1 MLDLIA
7 WVAFHY
13 FIKFDYEEPVKN
25 FFLKDIDDL
34 LSKYDFGLP
43 KHKPDVLKQTE
54 EIKKNRELMMSQEQE
69 KYLSMDTGVV
79 IDVQG
84 KPKSLTR
91 DEVIKLLKGQ
101 QEMIEKLKQNNITIE
116 FNRPNEPT
124 KQLTVQE
131 LATLAQ
137 DQLNTI
143 QIQHR
148 LIEDYKAKI
157 EMLENTVVEHE

>member
-1 MLDLIA
+1 
-7 WVAFHY
+7 
-13 FIKFDYEEPVKN
+13 
-25 FFLKDIDDL
+25 
-34 LSKYDFGLP
+34 
-43 KHKPDVLKQTE
+43 
-54 EIKKNRELMMSQEQE
+54 MMSQEQE